1 MASDEEDE
9 EEGKKGRLA
18 RVFLYTAPDGCMD
31 PQLRL
36 PGLLTR
42 GRRWH
47 DLAKIRCRFSPLW
60 TFKIQKKGC
69 SPPRS
74 ILSRFVLPIM

>member
-31 PQLRL
+31 PQFRL